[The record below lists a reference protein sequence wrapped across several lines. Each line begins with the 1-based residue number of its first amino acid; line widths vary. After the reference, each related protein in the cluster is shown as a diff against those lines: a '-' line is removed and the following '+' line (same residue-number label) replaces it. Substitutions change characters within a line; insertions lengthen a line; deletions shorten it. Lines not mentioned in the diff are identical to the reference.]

1 MGKKAESPITPRRRK
16 PTSRKAA
23 AANDPAPPDAP
34 GVLARLMSLRD
45 AAAAE
50 FALRF
55 FKTGPGEYGEG
66 DKFIGIR
73 VPVLRQLARDLRGA
87 GIEVALPLLRSGW
100 HEARLLALFLLV
112 NLYSRADEST
122 RKNIF
127 DLYLKSTKFIN
138 GWDLVDSS
146 AAHIVGAWLADK
158 AGARRKILTRLAKST
173 SLWERRIAMLA
184 TYHYIKNG
192 DYRETFRIAEV
203 LLNDNEDLIHK
214 AVGWMLREVG
224 QRIGEDREEA
234 FLQQH
239 YRDMPRTMLRYAI
252 ERFAEP
258 KRKKYLAGLI

>member
-1 MGKKAESPITPRRRK
+1 MGKKAESAVAPRRRK
-16 PTSRKAA
+16 AAGRKAA
-23 AANDPAPPDAP
+23 VAATAPPDAP
-34 GVLARLMSLRD
+34 GILARLTSLGD

-50 FALRF
+50 FAQRF

-66 DKFIGIR
+66 DKFIGVR
-73 VPVLRQLARDLRGA
+73 VPVLRQVARDLRGA
-87 GIEVALPLLRSGW
+87 GIEVALPLLKSSW

-122 RKNIF
+122 RKRIF

-158 AGARRKILTRLAKST
+158 AGERKKILTRLAKSD

-184 TYHYIKNG
+184 TYHYIVKG
-192 DYRETFRIAEV
+192 EYRETFRIAEI
-203 LLNDNEDLIHK
+203 LIKDNEDLIHK

-224 QRIGEDREEA
+224 QRIGEDREES
-234 FLQQH
+234 FLKEH
-239 YRDMPRTMLRYAI
+239 YQSMPRTMLRYAI

-258 KRKKYLAGLI
+258 KRKKYLAGLV